1 VSELLIQGTPNE
13 PFSGSRVEHERTRVI
28 GDFGS
33 IDGRPC
39 ASSTVADGVPA
50 TITAARTDPTTAHVV
65 HPRKRK
71 PFAVVG
77 VGKPPKASPLLVR
90 LLAAEVLRS
99 LDQLSAQAETE
110 ARNASDEQAA

>member
-1 VSELLIQGTPNE
+1 MNGLPIQGAPNE
-13 PFSGSRVEHERTRVI
+13 PFSGSHFEHERTVVI
-28 GDFGS
+28 GDVS
-33 IDGRPC
+33 SLDAHPC
-39 ASSTVADGVPA
+39 ASSTVADGFPA

-77 VGKPPKASPLLVR
+77 VGTPPKASPLLIR

-99 LDQLSAQAETE
+99 LDQQSAQAHAE
-110 ARNASDEQAA
+110 ADNPSAEQAA